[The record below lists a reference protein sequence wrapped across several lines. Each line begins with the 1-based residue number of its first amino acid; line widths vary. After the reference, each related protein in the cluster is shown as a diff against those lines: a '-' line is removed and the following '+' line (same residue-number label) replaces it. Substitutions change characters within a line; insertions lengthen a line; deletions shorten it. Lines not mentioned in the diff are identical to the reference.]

1 MSEYQYFEFQAID
14 RPLTDSEMRELRRYS
29 SRATITPTSFV
40 NVYNWGDFKGDR
52 RAWLEK
58 YFDAF
63 LYVANWGTH
72 RLEFRLPKRL
82 LDPETVS
89 AYCTEE
95 SLACYAKS
103 DFVIVAFDSEDES
116 GEWAEGEGWLASLAP
131 LRTDLMNGDL
141 RCLYLGWLAGVQG
154 NWVCE
159 EGCDKDESEPP
170 VPPGLGALSSP
181 LQSLA
186 DFLRIDPDWI
196 AAAAEDSGE
205 AHAMALTHDEIASWV
220 ARMPPE
226 KKDAVLMALI
236 DGSDMHSATELRQ
249 RAVREIRNARSTDSS
264 GRLKR
269 NGRSIDDLAARA
281 DAIAQERQAR
291 EAKIRA
297 RAKAKRERE
306 AAEAR
311 KKHIESLVGKED
323 SLWPKVRRLIA
334 TRQPKRYDEAVSLLE
349 DLRDLAAMGQ
359 QDVVFA
365 SRMEALCREHAR
377 KPTFLERLRKA
388 NLMRAS
394 SPQGDEP
401 SGKLEG

>member
-1 MSEYQYFEFQAID
+1 MSEYRYFEFRAID
-14 RPLTDSEMRELRRYS
+14 HPLTDSEMKELRRYS

-52 RAWLEK
+52 RVWLER

-72 RLEFRLPKRL
+72 QLEFRLPKRL

-141 RCLYLGWLAGVQG
+141 RCLYLGWLASVQG
-154 NWVCE
+154 NWVYE
-159 EGCDKDESEPP
+159 KGCDNDESEPP

-196 AAAAEDSGE
+196 AAAAENSGE
-205 AHAMALTHDEIASWV
+205 VHAVALTREEIAGWV
-220 ARMPPE
+220 AHLPPE
-226 KKDAVLMALI
+226 EKDTSLVRLI
-236 DGSDMHSATELRQ
+236 DGGDVHFAAELRQ
-249 RAVREIRNARSTDSS
+249 RATRGIRKARSTDEHDFLN
-264 GRLKR
+264 RKR
-269 NGRSIDDLAARA
+269 RNVGALAARA

-291 EAKIRA
+291 EARVRA
-297 RAKAKRERE
+297 RTKAKRERE
-306 AAEAR
+306 AVEAR
-311 KKHIESLVGKED
+311 KKHVQSLVGKED

-359 QDVVFA
+359 QDNAFA
-365 SRMEALCREHAR
+365 SRIKALCREHAR
-377 KPTFLERLRKA
+377 KPTLLDRLRRA
-388 NLMRAS
+388 NLV
-394 SPQGDEP
+394 
-401 SGKLEG
+401 

>member
-159 EGCDKDESEPP
+159 EGCDKDESEPL

-269 NGRSIDDLAARA
+269 NGRSIDDPRGP
-281 DAIAQERQAR
+281 RR
-291 EAKIRA
+291 RHRA
-297 RAKAKRERE
+297 RATGTGGKDPCPREGQARTGGRRGAQETHRIACRQGGQPLAQGSQTHCYSATKALRRG
-306 AAEAR
+306 
-311 KKHIESLVGKED
+311 SLT
-323 SLWPKVRRLIA
+323 P
-334 TRQPKRYDEAVSLLE
+334 
-349 DLRDLAAMGQ
+349 
-359 QDVVFA
+359 
-365 SRMEALCREHAR
+365 
-377 KPTFLERLRKA
+377 
-388 NLMRAS
+388 
-394 SPQGDEP
+394 
-401 SGKLEG
+401 